1 MSQIQ
6 NLESEIEFSHA
17 ATRQGDGSILALAS
31 RILDSIYLWQTR
43 INERREMA
51 SLDERMLRDA
61 GTRRE
66 EVLRESGKPFWRA

>member
-17 ATRQGDGSILALAS
+17 ATRQGGGSILTLAS